1 MTTIDLTK
9 ILSEQQLLLESLKAI
24 GQRDDGPLGNLFRAE
39 KPILK

>member
-1 MTTIDLTK
+1 MTTIDLRK

-24 GQRDDGPLGNLFRAE
+24 GQRDDSPLGTLFRPE